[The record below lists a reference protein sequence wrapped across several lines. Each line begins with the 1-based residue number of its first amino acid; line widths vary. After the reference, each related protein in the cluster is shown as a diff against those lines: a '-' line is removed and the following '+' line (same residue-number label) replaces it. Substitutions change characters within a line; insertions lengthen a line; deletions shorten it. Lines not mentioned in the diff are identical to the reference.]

1 MPWVQV
7 FCTSANTG
15 AGFLHTR
22 CRFLR
27 VPRNPTRTRTPYTRG
42 KNPHRLPIPVPITC
56 WDWAAVVA
64 LFCLSHASDTPDVAF
79 ACWIS
84 LYSLQRL
91 SKKRALLLVSMFAR
105 PLGKNKPYQLL
116 TVGWKVEF
124 QPNTYVISQQSS
136 NHPSPS
142 PRHRR
147 LFLLTPL

>member
-64 LFCLSHASDTPDVAF
+64 LLCLSHASDTPDVAF

-91 SKKRALLLVSMFAR
+91 RKKRALLLVSMFAR
-105 PLGKNKPYQLL
+105 PITLPIVDSWLERFNL
-116 TVGWKVEF
+116 TLM
-124 QPNTYVISQQSS
+124 SS
-136 NHPSPS
+136 ANSHLIIHHHHLVTAGCSC
-142 PRHRR
+142 
-147 LFLLTPL
+147 